1 MKECKEGLKDA
12 RIRNLF
18 KLKEH
23 KHKGRMFVMIRPRK
37 EIARESIRYRGPVL
51 WNKLSQSIR
60 DSNTSIDTFRKQLK
74 NEKVSSNI
82 TFRKGAFLNT
92 NLDNDFF
99 YF

>member
-1 MKECKEGLKDA
+1 MKECKEGLKDT

-23 KHKGRMFVMIRPRK
+23 KYKGTMFTTFCKSRR
-37 EIARESIRYRGPVL
+37 EIARESIRYKGPVL
-51 WNKLSQSIR
+51 WSKVSQPIR
-60 DSNTSIDTFRKQLK
+60 DSNTGIDTFKKQLK
-74 NEKVSSNI
+74 NEKALRNI
-82 TFRKGAFLNT
+82 RKGAFLNT